1 MIRIIQKIA
10 VVGLAMAAIISFY
23 SCAHTVSSGLQGPQT
38 EVWDMRLTGDTV
50 AQYKMLLNRNEIER
64 EVYSINGEF
73 SGMARD
79 HIGGGGMVE
88 CTYHGKI
95 TGNNLK
101 ADFIGT
107 GNMMTSVR
115 LSGSFWGTL
124 SDSEGKGKYNLSH
137 EQGSSYGEWSL
148 KRIKPTK

>member
-10 VVGLAMAAIISFY
+10 VVGLAMAAIISFH
-23 SCAHTVSSGLQGPQT
+23 SCAHRDSSGMQGPQT
-38 EVWDMRLTGDTV
+38 EVWDMQITGDTV

-64 EVYSINGEF
+64 EVYSIDGQF

-79 HIGGGGMVE
+79 HIGGWGMVE

-107 GNMMTSVR
+107 GNMITLVH

-124 SDSEGKGKYNLSH
+124 SDTEGKGQYNLSH
-137 EQGSSYGEWSL
+137 EQGSSKGEWSL
-148 KRIKPTK
+148 KRIKTTK

>member
-10 VVGLAMAAIISFY
+10 VVGLAMAALISFH
-23 SCAHTVSSGLQGPQT
+23 SCAHTDSSGMRGPQM
-38 EVWDMRLTGDTV
+38 EVWDMQITGDTV

-64 EVYSINGEF
+64 DVYSIDGEF

-79 HIGGGGMVE
+79 HKGGSGMVE

-95 TGNNLK
+95 TRNNLK

-107 GNMMTSVR
+107 GNMITLVH
-115 LSGSFWGTL
+115 LSGSFWGIL
-124 SDSEGKGKYNLSH
+124 SDTEGKGKYSLSH
-137 EQGSSYGEWSL
+137 ELGSSNGEWSL
-148 KRIKPTK
+148 KRIKTTQ